1 MIQGV
6 WTALPPLWDP
16 GQSDLLDRL
25 INSLLTRGINGIFAL
40 GTMGRGT
47 ELPLQR
53 RMKVLERLI
62 HATGNGSNIIAAISA
77 NSADDVRTLLEHATS
92 VGVKGVAITPP
103 FYGSWTNAELL
114 DWVEAALGRV
124 QQSVEVYLYQIPSAV
139 RTGWDQEAL
148 TLVDQ
153 RIGIDGIK
161 DSSHDVRHL
170 TTYLAWSRN
179 RTFSV
184 MVGDERLIT
193 YCVMLGGSGAVSGLS
208 TAFPDLMVKVYAACR
223 QKDWDAAAAL
233 QREINEKLEPLARVS
248 QRQVA
253 NVLLELAQEKGIC

>member
-6 WTALPPLWDP
+6 WTAPPPLWDP
-16 GQSDLLDRL
+16 GQSDLLNRL
-25 INSLLTRGINGIFAL
+25 INSLLTRGISGIFAL

-53 RMKVLERLI
+53 RMLVLEQLI
-62 HATGNGSNIIAAISA
+62 HAAGSASNIVAVISA
-77 NSADDVRTLLEHATS
+77 NSSDDVKTLLEHATS
-92 VGVKGVAITPP
+92 VGVRGIAITPP
-103 FYGSWTNAELL
+103 SYGIWTNAELL
-114 DWVEAALGRV
+114 DWVEAALGGV
-124 QQSVEVYLYQIPSAV
+124 QKSVEVYLYSIPSAV
-139 RTGWDQEAL
+139 RTSWDREAL

-161 DSSHDVRHL
+161 DSSHDVRQL
-170 TTYLAWSRN
+170 ATYLAWGRN

-193 YCVMLGGSGAVSGLS
+193 YSMMLGGSGAISGLS
-208 TAFPDLMVKVYAACR
+208 TAFPDLMVKTYTACR

-233 QREINEKLEPLARVS
+233 QREINEKLELLAQVP

-253 NVLLELAQEKGIC
+253 NVLLELAQKQGIV